1 VFCVQTTHLVT
12 TAQEV
17 ENKTQKVISALRKT
31 NVFIVNDNF
40 IHDSVQQGH
49 KADERP
55 YILAESDS
63 SRTLPLLSSTT
74 CT

>member
-1 VFCVQTTHLVT
+1 LVT

-17 ENKTQKVISALRKT
+17 ENKTQKVISALRKSS
-31 NVFIVNDNF
+31 VFIVNDNF

-63 SRTLPLLSSTT
+63 SRTLPSALFPGHVDKADR
-74 CT
+74 